1 MPATKVGLGKAKG
14 NKIMKKVAKMGFHE
28 SVVPQVFDVCGGI
41 NNDVHGLDADKDG
54 IACESLP

>member
-1 MPATKVGLGKAKG
+1 ME
-14 NKIMKKVAKMGFHE
+14 KVAKMGFHE